1 MSEVDFD
8 GYLNEQL
15 GDVDPAEQTDEAATE
30 TVARDEQG
38 RFTAAAE
45 ETPAETEETP
55 AEPEQTQEPELI
67 LGKYKTQEE
76 ANKAHEHAQREIGR
90 LGQELGDLRKQVQAP
105 PEQEYDLSGADE
117 VDDPALAA
125 SYAVHALRQGDEI
138 AYQKAIR
145 SWAELDQVGAMDFHA
160 RRVGA
165 EQEQRLQ
172 QQFGPSLENARQAA
186 NRDQLG
192 GAAERVAARRPDFND
207 VIGSLT
213 EQRVAEI
220 VESGFPTQ
228 VLRGLQGGPQEQ
240 EAVFETL
247 YRWVKSEQAEHV
259 ASVTQENDQAT
270 LAQKA
275 QAAVASA
282 STTAVDTTDDSSPH
296 LQMEGFDG
304 TLSEFHKLILA
315 PSPTSFKTRGGQ

>member
-15 GDVDPAEQTDEAATE
+15 GDVDPAEQTDEAAAE
-30 TVARDEQG
+30 DAVARDEQG
-38 RFTAAAE
+38 RFTSEGA
-45 ETPAETEETP
+45 PAETEEAP
-55 AEPEQTQEPELI
+55 AETEEPQEPELI
-67 LGKYKTQEE
+67 LGRYKTQEE
-76 ANKAHEHAQREIGR
+76 ANKAHEHARQEIGR
-90 LGQELGDLRKQVQAP
+90 LGQELGDLRKQVQP
-105 PEQEYDLSGADE
+105 PQQEQQEYDLSGVDE

-125 SYAVHALRQGDEI
+125 SYAVQALRQGDEI

-145 SWAELDQVGAMDFHA
+145 TWNELDPVGAMDFHA

-172 QQFGPSLENARQAA
+172 AQFGPSLENARQAA

-192 GAAERVAARRPDFND
+192 GAAERVAARRSDFND

-213 EQRVAEI
+213 EERVAEI
-220 VESGFPTQ
+220 VNSGFPTQ

-247 YRWVKSEQAEHV
+247 YRWVKSEQSEHV

-275 QAAVASA
+275 QAQVASA
-282 STTAVDTTDDSSPH
+282 TTTAVDTTDDSPPLH
-296 LQMEGFDG
+296 MEGFDG
-304 TLSEFHKLILA
+304 TLDEFHKLILA
-315 PSPTSFKTRGGQ
+315 PSPTSLRRGGQ